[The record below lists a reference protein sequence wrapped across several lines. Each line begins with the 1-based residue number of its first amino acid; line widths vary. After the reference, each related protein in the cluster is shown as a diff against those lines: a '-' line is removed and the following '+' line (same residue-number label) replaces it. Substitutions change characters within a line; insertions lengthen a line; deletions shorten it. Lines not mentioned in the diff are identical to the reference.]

1 MPRRLVPLIALTIAS
16 RGAAAEPGSSDS
28 RSQGEPTSSAT
39 TEAAPEKATLEHA
52 TPEHATNE
60 ASGETGDATLPIEPR
75 ATPNAT
81 FASLFRR
88 SFPSSRLFAMPSAD
102 VVGAYIL
109 SLSGEGSLL
118 QKPGVLTSAG
128 VVAIGFGDI
137 AQLEYRHTEAIGVT
151 GLDAPVP
158 AVGVQLKI
166 PIPEHSGLPAI
177 GIAFRLG
184 VPRSEKLDGMTVKE
198 TVTDLYLVGRLRFAS
213 VPWLTLHGG
222 TRISSAK
229 AVLADPMPPQQE
241 TLWLPTAG
249 YEVAMNPTAKIVGEI
264 ALAPQ
269 FQWMPAT
276 AAQPAM
282 LAIGRGVLGRLG
294 MRWRV
299 FPSVILDGSLGYQVD
314 DAAPTEGFDAVVT
327 WDIRLGAEVFVP
339 WGALACRAVGVFCD

>member
-1 MPRRLVPLIALTIAS
+1 
-16 RGAAAEPGSSDS
+16 
-28 RSQGEPTSSAT
+28 
-39 TEAAPEKATLEHA
+39 
-52 TPEHATNE
+52 
-60 ASGETGDATLPIEPR
+60 
-75 ATPNAT
+75 
-81 FASLFRR
+81 
-88 SFPSSRLFAMPSAD
+88 MPSAD
-102 VVGAYIL
+102 VVGAYVL
-109 SLSGEGSLL
+109 SLSGDGSLL
-118 QKPGVLTSAG
+118 QKPGILTSAG

-158 AVGVQLKI
+158 TVGVQLKL
-166 PIPEHSGLPAI
+166 PIPERSGLPGI

-184 VPRSEKLDGMTVKE
+184 MPRGETLGGMAVTE

-213 VPWLTLHGG
+213 APWLTLHGG

-229 AVLADPMPPQQE
+229 AEPSDPTLARKR

-249 YEVAMNPTAKIVGEI
+249 YELAMNPRAKIIGEI

-269 FQWMPAT
+269 FQWIPGT
-276 AAQPAM
+276 EPV
-282 LAIGRGVLGRLG
+282 IGMGVLGRLG

-299 FPSVILDGSLGYQVD
+299 LPSVIIDGSLGYQVD

-339 WGALACRAVGVFCD
+339 WGALACRAAGVFCE